1 MSNAIGQT
9 LAIGQSRLAA
19 ELRSFQRAIHNEMK
33 ECDPDAGDEIC
44 RKRFTD
50 FLQGRRDRIL
60 RIFEIQLREEAII
73 RVAMRRYFFGQ
84 GFSR

>member
-1 MSNAIGQT
+1 
-9 LAIGQSRLAA
+9 
-19 ELRSFQRAIHNEMK
+19 MK
-33 ECDPDAGDEIC
+33 ECDPDAGVEIC

-73 RVAMRRYFFGQ
+73 RVAMRRYFFG
-84 GFSR
+84 